1 MAFAIELALD
11 QESAAPVRALWRR
24 LAEAGARF
32 MADSGA
38 DPHVSL
44 VIWDELDV
52 ERAAVEIAAL
62 AGETAPV
69 PVSFTHV
76 SAFGAEVVY
85 LALAPSARLL
95 ALQAR
100 VDVRLAPHGHAR
112 WPHYAPAAW
121 VPHCTL
127 AMDLGSVGRGT
138 LAGFPSTPPAAAL
151 ALAAELALPL
161 AARLERVG
169 IVEFRPVRERFSR
182 PLTGAAGAPRP

>member
-1 MAFAIELALD
+1 VAFAIELALD
-11 QESAAPVRALWRR
+11 AGSAAPVRALWRR
-24 LAEAGARF
+24 LAEAGIRF

-44 VIWDELDV
+44 VIWDGLDV
-52 ERAAVEIAAL
+52 ERAAAEVAAL

-69 PVSFTHV
+69 PVSFTRV

-85 LALAPSARLL
+85 LMPAPSAPL
-95 ALQAR
+95 ADLQAR
-100 VDVRLAPHGHAR
+100 VDARLASLGHAR

-127 AMDLGSVGRGT
+127 AMDLGSV
-138 LAGFPSTPPAAAL
+138 SAATAL
-151 ALAAELALPL
+151 ALAADFSLPL
-161 AARLERVG
+161 DARLDRVG

-182 PLTGAAGAPRP
+182 PLTGGAGAPRP